1 MILFHFDKDGRNLSG
16 VPAFLGRVWAW
27 RPLSDMIFFVNF
39 LKWRCGWKWEYLPSF
54 RSY

>member
-27 RPLSDMIFFVNF
+27 RPLSDMIFFEFFEMAMWLEMGVF
-39 LKWRCGWKWEYLPSF
+39 AYF
-54 RSY
+54 

>member
-27 RPLSDMIFFVNF
+27 RPLSDMIFFCEFFEMAMWLEMGVF
-39 LKWRCGWKWEYLPSF
+39 AYF
-54 RSY
+54 

>member
-27 RPLSDMIFFVNF
+27 RPLSDMIFFVCEF
-39 LKWRCGWKWEYLPSF
+39 FEMAMWLEMGVFGYF
-54 RSY
+54 